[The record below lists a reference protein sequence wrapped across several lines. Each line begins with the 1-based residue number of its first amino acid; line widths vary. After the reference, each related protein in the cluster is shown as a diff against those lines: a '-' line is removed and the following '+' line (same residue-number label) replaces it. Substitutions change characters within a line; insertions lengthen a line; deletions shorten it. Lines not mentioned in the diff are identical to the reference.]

1 MGPVDIF
8 FLILVAIW
16 GAIGIV
22 RGYHKEL
29 GVTLLLFIGLFSLLF
44 LDAEAGSKVDK
55 LLEFIAGPDPGK
67 QAAVA
72 ALFAC
77 GFLIF
82 VTFIAYQGEILRF
95 PGSTN
100 NSFLSWSVGLLNGYL
115 LAGSLWYYLS
125 QAQWPLNVV
134 QPPYSQLY
142 TAIYTVLPPAIFKW
156 PYLIA
161 LIVIMIIL
169 RVIK

>member
-16 GAIGIV
+16 GAIGLI

-29 GVTLLLFIGLFSLLF
+29 GVTLLLFIGLFVLLF
-44 LDAEAGSKVDK
+44 AEAQFGSQVDK
-55 LLEFIAGPDPGK
+55 ILEFIAGPDPNR
-67 QAAVA
+67 QAALQ
-72 ALFAC
+72 ALFRC

-82 VTFIAYQGEILRF
+82 IAFIAYQGEIFRY
-95 PGSTN
+95 PGTTN
-100 NSFLSWSVGLLNGYL
+100 NSFLSWLVGLLNGYL
-115 LAGSLWYYLS
+115 FAGSLWYYLAQS
-125 QAQWPLNVV
+125 QWPLNLV
-134 QPPYSQLY
+134 QPCYSQLY
-142 TAIYTVLPPAIFKW
+142 NAIYGVLPPAILRW
-156 PYLIA
+156 QYLIV